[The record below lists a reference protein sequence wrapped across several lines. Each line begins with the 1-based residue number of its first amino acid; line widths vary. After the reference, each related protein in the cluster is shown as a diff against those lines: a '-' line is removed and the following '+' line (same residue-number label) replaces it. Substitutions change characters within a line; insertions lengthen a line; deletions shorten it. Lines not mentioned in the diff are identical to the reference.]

1 MRSAGYSEGGGTMS
15 EVFSSIGIAEFL
27 TPDRV
32 GSLVWAVVTFIV
44 GILLARLAASAT
56 ARAIRNRVSAH
67 EALLV
72 RRLTFYVL
80 AAIVI
85 IATMQQLGFKPG
97 VLLGTAGILS
107 IAVGFASQTSV
118 SNLISG
124 LFLVAER
131 PFSIGDQLE
140 VDGRIGEILSIDLL
154 SVKLRMFDNVMIR
167 VPNESV
173 IKSTVLVR
181 TRFPIRR
188 VDLQIGVAYKENTEK
203 VREILFEVADRNP
216 LCLDEPEPRFIY
228 KGYGDSALL
237 IQFSVWAARE
247 NFLPVRTSMYEEIKA
262 AFDEQGIEIP
272 FPHRTLYTGSIT
284 EPFPV
289 RVVDGT

>member
-1 MRSAGYSEGGGTMS
+1 MTDFFAGLGLSEW
-15 EVFSSIGIAEFL
+15 L
-27 TPDRV
+27 TPERF

-44 GILLARLAASAT
+44 GILLARLAAAAT
-56 ARAIRNRVSAH
+56 AQAIRNRVSTH

-72 RRLTFYVL
+72 RRLIFYVL
-80 AAIVI
+80 VAIVI
-85 IATMQQLGFKPG
+85 IATMQQMGFKPG
-97 VLLGTAGILS
+97 VLLGTAGFLS
-107 IAVGFASQTSV
+107 IAIGFAAQTSV

-140 VDGRIGEILSIDLL
+140 VDGRIGEVLSVDLL
-154 SVKLRMFDNVMIR
+154 SVKLRLRDNVMMR
-167 VPNESV
+167 VPNENM

-188 VDLQIGVAYKENTEK
+188 VDLQIGVAYKEDTVR

-216 LCLDEPEPRFIY
+216 LCLDEPAPLFIY
-228 KGYGDSALL
+228 MGYGDSALE

-262 AFDEQGIEIP
+262 AFDQNDIEIP
-272 FPHRTLYTGSIT
+272 FPHRTLYTGSVT

-289 RVVDGT
+289 EAVERT

>member
-1 MRSAGYSEGGGTMS
+1 MTDFFAGLGLSEW
-15 EVFSSIGIAEFL
+15 L
-27 TPDRV
+27 TPERF

-44 GILLARLAASAT
+44 GILLARLAAAAT
-56 ARAIRNRVSAH
+56 ARAIRNRVSTH

-72 RRLTFYVL
+72 RRLVFYVL
-80 AAIVI
+80 VAIVI
-85 IATMQQLGFKPG
+85 IATMQQMGFKPG
-97 VLLGTAGILS
+97 VLLGTAGFLS
-107 IAVGFASQTSV
+107 IAIGFAAQTSV

-140 VDGRIGEILSIDLL
+140 VDGR
-154 SVKLRMFDNVMIR
+154 MMR
-167 VPNESV
+167 VPNENM

-188 VDLQIGVAYKENTEK
+188 VDLQIGVAYKEDTVR

-216 LCLDEPEPRFIY
+216 LCLDEPAPLFIY
-228 KGYGDSALL
+228 MGYGDSALE

-262 AFDEQGIEIP
+262 AFDQNDIEIP
-272 FPHRTLYTGSIT
+272 FPHRTLYTGSVT

-289 RVVDGT
+289 EAVERT